1 MTLFLNEQEVAQ
13 LLPMD
18 ECIEALDRAFAH
30 AGAGQVDNKARSRIR
45 MPGGFFHFMAAAD
58 GGQGVF
64 GYKAYP
70 SFAGPGGAKMMVM
83 LYDYESGQLLSCM
96 EAGTA
101 GADSHRCGQRLGDA
115 LHGAGG
121 RGYGGG
127 YRLRLPGQDAVGG
140 GLRRPRHQAGA
151 GVQPTPGTPRGL
163 RPAQQRARLNVDVQ
177 AVDSAQECVEG
188 ADIVIAIT
196 SAREP
201 VVLGEWLAEGAHV
214 NAAGGNHW
222 QRREI
227 DEAAALRS
235 ELIVVDD
242 LEQAKIECGDLM
254 WLEARGSFRWGM
266 AHELRDVV
274 AGRVPGRVSQEGVTL
289 FESMGVALEDIA
301 AAELVYRKARDQGI
315 GLELPF

>member
-30 AGAGQVDNKARSRIR
+30 SGVGQVDNKARSRIR

-96 EAGTA
+96 EAG
-101 GADSHRCGQRLGDA
+101 RLGQIRT
-115 LHGAGG
+115 GAASGLATRYMAREDVATVAVIG
-121 RGYGGG
+121 SGFQARTQLEAVCAVREIKQARVFSRRQERREDFAKRSGE
-127 YRLRLPGQDAVGG
+127 RLG
-140 GLRRPRHQAGA
+140 
-151 GVQPTPGTPRGL
+151 
-163 RPAQQRARLNVDVQ
+163 VDVQ
-177 AVDSAQECVEG
+177 GVDSAQECVEG

-201 VVLGEWLAEGAHV
+201 VVLGDWLAKGAHV

-227 DEAAALRS
+227 DEAAVLRS

-242 LEQAKIECGDLM
+242 LEQAKVECGDLM

-266 AHELRDVV
+266 AHELSDVV
-274 AGRVPGRVSQEGVTL
+274 AGRVPGRISQEGVTL

-301 AAELVYRKARDQGI
+301 AADLVYRKAKEQGI
-315 GLELPF
+315 GVELPF

>member
-30 AGAGQVDNKARSRIR
+30 AGVGQVDNKARSRIR

-96 EAGTA
+96 EAG
-101 GADSHRCGQRLGDA
+101 RLGQIRTGAASGLATRYMARDDA
-115 LHGAGG
+115 ATVAVIGSGFQARTQLEAVCAVRDIKQARVFSRRHERREDFAKRSGE
-121 RGYGGG
+121 
-127 YRLRLPGQDAVGG
+127 RLG
-140 GLRRPRHQAGA
+140 
-151 GVQPTPGTPRGL
+151 
-163 RPAQQRARLNVDVQ
+163 VDVQ

-227 DEAAALRS
+227 DEATVLRS

-242 LEQAKIECGDLM
+242 LEQAKVECGDLM

-266 AHELRDVV
+266 AHELSDVV

-301 AAELVYRKARDQGI
+301 AADLVYRKAKEQGI
-315 GLELPF
+315 GVELPF

>member
-18 ECIEALDRAFAH
+18 ECIGALDRAFAH

-58 GGQGVF
+58 GRQGVF

-96 EAGTA
+96 EAG
-101 GADSHRCGQRLGDA
+101 RLGQIRTGAASGLATRCMARADA
-115 LHGAGG
+115 ATVAVIGSGFQARTQLEAVCAVRDIKQARVFSRRQERREDFAERSGE
-121 RGYGGG
+121 
-127 YRLRLPGQDAVGG
+127 RLG
-140 GLRRPRHQAGA
+140 
-151 GVQPTPGTPRGL
+151 
-163 RPAQQRARLNVDVQ
+163 VDVQ

-201 VVLGEWLAEGAHV
+201 VVLGDWLAEGAHV

-227 DEAAALRS
+227 DEAAVLRS

-242 LEQAKIECGDLM
+242 LEQARTECGDLM

-266 AHELRDVV
+266 AHELSDVV

-301 AAELVYRKARDQGI
+301 AADLVYRKAREQGI
-315 GLELPF
+315 GVELPF